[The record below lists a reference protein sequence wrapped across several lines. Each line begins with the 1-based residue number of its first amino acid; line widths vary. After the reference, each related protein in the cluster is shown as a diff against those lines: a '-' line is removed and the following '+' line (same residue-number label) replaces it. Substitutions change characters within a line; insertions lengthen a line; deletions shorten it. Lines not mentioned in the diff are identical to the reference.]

1 MVILLTGAA
10 GFVGRHVATLLDDLG
25 HEVVGVGRRPAGA
38 ARAPETL
45 ADYRGLDLADE
56 VAVGRLVREVRP
68 ARVLHLAADASV
80 PGSWADPKGT
90 LDRNLTGAHA
100 VLAAVREHAPEAGV
114 LLACSGEEYG
124 AVPLERLPVREEE
137 PLRPQN
143 PYAVS
148 KAAVD
153 LLGGF
158 FADAYGLAVLRAR
171 AFNHAGPGQS
181 DLYVVSSFAR
191 QVAEA
196 EARARMGREPGT
208 VLTGN
213 LDARRDVSDVRD
225 VVRGYWTALE
235 AGLTGPVNVC
245 SEKAPRVSDLLTG
258 LLDHADTHVAHRMD
272 PARSRPSEVAEVRGS
287 ARRLGEAT
295 GWRPEIPLERTLADT
310 LDWWRERVAAAPER
324 VSQ

>member
-10 GFVGRHVATLLDDLG
+10 GFVGRHVATLLGSLG
-25 HEVVGVGRRPAGA
+25 HEVIGVGRRAAAA

-45 ADYRGLDLADE
+45 MGYRALDLADE
-56 VAVGRLVREVRP
+56 VAVGRVVREVRP
-68 ARVLHLAADASV
+68 ERVLHLAADASV
-80 PGSWADPKGT
+80 AASWADPKGT
-90 LDRNLTGAHA
+90 LDRNLAGAHA

-124 AVPLERLPVREEE
+124 AVPLERLPIGEEE

-148 KAAVD
+148 KAAID

-158 FADAYGLAVLRAR
+158 FADAHGLRVLRAR

-181 DLYVVSSFAR
+181 DAYVVSSFAR

-196 EARARMGREPGT
+196 EARATAGGEPGEIVT
-208 VLTGN
+208 GPLTT
-213 LDARRDVSDVRD
+213 RRDFTDVRD
-225 VVRGYWTALE
+225 VARAYWAGLE

-245 SEKAPRVSDLLTG
+245 GGRAAPVSGILESLLA
-258 LLDHADTHVAHRMD
+258 LSSAAPAHRVD
-272 PARSRPSEVAEVRGS
+272 LARVRPHEVAEFRGS
-287 ARRLGEAT
+287 HRRLTDAT

-310 LDWWRERVAAAPER
+310 LDWWRERVAATPER
-324 VSQ
+324 VSA

>member
-1 MVILLTGAA
+1 MVVLLTGAA
-10 GFVGRHVATLLDDLG
+10 GFVGRHVTALLDELG
-25 HEVVGVGRRPAGA
+25 HEVVGVGRRPADD
-38 ARAPETL
+38 ARPPEAL
-45 ADYRGLDLADE
+45 AHYRHLDLTDAD
-56 VAVGRLVREVRP
+56 ATRRLVHEVHPDRI
-68 ARVLHLAADASV
+68 LHLAAEASV
-80 PGSWADPKGT
+80 AASWNDPFGT
-90 LDRNLTGAHA
+90 VDRNVRTAHN
-100 VLAAVREHAPEAGV
+100 VLDAVREHAPEAGV

-158 FADAYGLAVLRAR
+158 FADAHGLRVLRAR

-181 DLYVVSSFAR
+181 DAYAVSSFAR

-196 EARARMGREPGT
+196 EAGTGPAT

-213 LDARRDVSDVRD
+213 LEARRDVTDVRD
-225 VVRGYWTALE
+225 VARAYWAALE

-245 SEKAPRVSDLLTG
+245 SGTAPRIADLLDG
-258 LLDHADTHVAHRMD
+258 LLDHARTPISPRTD
-272 PARSRPSEVAEVRGS
+272 PARSRPSEVAEIRGS
-287 ARRLGEAT
+287 ARRLTDAT

-310 LDWWRERVAAAPER
+310 LDWWRERLSAPGRRAAEAPA
-324 VSQ
+324 

>member
-1 MVILLTGAA
+1 MVVLLTGAA
-10 GFVGRHVATLLDDLG
+10 GFVGRHVATLLDGLG
-25 HEVVGVGRRPAGA
+25 HEVIGVGRRAAAAG
-38 ARAPETL
+38 RGPGSQT
-45 ADYRGLDLADE
+45 DYRAHALADE
-56 VAVGRLVREVRP
+56 VAVGRVVREVRP
-68 ARVLHLAADASV
+68 ERVLHLAADASV
-80 PGSWADPKGT
+80 AASWGDPKGT
-90 LDRNLTGAHA
+90 LDRNLAGAHA

-124 AVPLERLPVREEE
+124 AVPLERLPIGEEE

-148 KAAVD
+148 KAAID

-158 FADAYGLAVLRAR
+158 FADAHGLRVLRAR

-181 DLYVVSSFAR
+181 DAYVVSSFAR

-196 EARARMGREPGT
+196 EARTEAGAEPGT

-213 LDARRDVSDVRD
+213 LDARRDVTDVRD
-225 VVRGYWTALE
+225 VARAYWTALE

-245 SEKAPRVSDLLTG
+245 SERAPRVADLLAG
-258 LLDHADTHVAHRMD
+258 LLENAGTRVAHRAD

-287 ARRLGEAT
+287 ARRLTEAT

-310 LDWWRERVAAAPER
+310 LDWWRERVAATPER
-324 VSQ
+324 VSA